1 MSKGGYINVPSDNYE
16 VEAAPGIPSPLPK
29 GEEVLWQGSPEWLSL
44 AIRAFHIR
52 KIAIYFA
59 VLMLWRL
66 ISSRSDGASFA
77 GAAGYAV
84 MLVPVALAAIG
95 VLVIIARAY
104 ARTTIYTITTRR
116 VLIRSGVAMPITVN
130 LPFKQ
135 IDGAGLRLHADGTGD
150 MPLKLSRRDRLAVL
164 AIWPH
169 MRPWRLT
176 RPEPMLRSVSNA
188 SGVAD
193 ILSAALTGSRI
204 PALRPDEAAPSP
216 LQAQATGLHSAI
228 RA

>member
-1 MSKGGYINVPSDNYE
+1 MSKGGYINIPSDDYE
-16 VEAAPGIPSPLPK
+16 TESAPGIPSPLPK

-66 ISSRSDGASFA
+66 ISSRSDGATLA
-77 GAAGYAV
+77 GAAGYSL
-84 MLVPVALAAIG
+84 MLVPVALAAIA

-150 MPLKLSRRDRLAVL
+150 MPLKLSKRDRLAVL

-176 RPEPMLRSVSNA
+176 RPEPMLRSVANA
-188 SGVAD
+188 GGVAD

-204 PALRPDEAAPSP
+204 PALRPDGTGSSTVEP
-216 LQAQATGLHSAI
+216 QATGLQSAI